1 MVSRKD
7 SNTSSS
13 TSFLNGKPTGG
24 LVHSN
29 PHCPA
34 VRCGWLFGVASDGG
48 GCEVLLEENV
58 DVDHQLSTSIFTGLG
73 ALHLGGTHSP
83 NAAPGYDG
91 GPKIRTE
98 PGEKNMRKS
107 WTASFH
113 HLDLDVFI
121 HGYFLEGAVIPQIRH
136 GTYRTVYG
144 TMLCMQNKTMLSA
157 RNLYPLTQAC
167 SSKVRIILIGCSFFI
182 FNQDLPLM

>member
-167 SSKVRIILIGCSFFI
+167 SSKEG
-182 FNQDLPLM
+182 